1 MQDEKFSYTDRGSQM
16 RMIPGAKDLF
26 TICAL
31 DVSPRFLKNQ
41 RLWELL
47 HLFYAARNLR
57 RNLAN

>member
-1 MQDEKFSYTDRGSQM
+1 M